1 MIHIAVE
8 VRILI
13 KTMKD
18 MVLVKINTVLKVLAT
33 VVVKVRISTVIHR
46 LKIKEQILIHQ
57 IERERIAGT
66 L

>member
-18 MVLVKINTVLKVLAT
+18 MVLIKINTMLKVLAT